1 MDTFGTTQSVLL
13 REVSLI
19 EGSFCTQLDV
29 AGTVRSVLLKE
40 VSFIQGCPLRGVPL
54 YCIVTDKVVLPSPS
68 CVH

>member
-29 AGTVRSVLLKE
+29 PGMVRSVLLRE
-40 VSFIQGCPLRGVPL
+40 VSFIQGRPLRGVPL
-54 YCIVTDKVVLPSPS
+54 
-68 CVH
+68 